1 MRIAPPRLSS
11 PRAAGA
17 PLITHCTGIS
27 PAVNMFL
34 LGFSLCLG
42 IVHGIVPEIS
52 KTDMDIIANME
63 TNVAQGQTT
72 LSDMFKEVEE
82 LMEDT
87 QQKLED
93 AVHQMDNETAKSNLH
108 PQNVSSNLQNYSSIE
123 IRAGNQSIY
132 IAERINKTT
141 DNSTEETNSSTTIQP
156 RDKENSLDHEC
167 VIDEDC
173 EKGRYCLY
181 ETHSSICLPCKQLD
195 ATCKKDE
202 ECCAGQLCVW
212 GQCASNS
219 TKGDAGTICQYQS
232 DCKEEFCCAF
242 HKALL
247 FPVCSSKPIERERCI
262 ISANHL
268 MELLSWDLQ
277 GEGPQEHCPC
287 AGDLQCQHLGRGA
300 LCLKSQNSS
309 EEDLTDTLYSEI
321 DYIV

>member
-1 MRIAPPRLSS
+1 
-11 PRAAGA
+11 
-17 PLITHCTGIS
+17 
-27 PAVNMFL
+27 MFL
-34 LGFSLCLG
+34 LGFSLCLA

-63 TNVAQGQTT
+63 TNAEEGQTA
-72 LSDMFKEVEE
+72 LSDVFKEVGE

-93 AVHQMDNETAKSNLH
+93 AVHQMDNETAKSSLH
-108 PQNVSSNLQNYSSIE
+108 PHNVSSNLQNYSSIE
-123 IRAGNQSIY
+123 IIAGNQSIY
-132 IAERINKTT
+132 TAERINKTT
-141 DNSTEETNSSTTIQP
+141 DNSTEETNNLTTIQP
-156 RDKENSLDHEC
+156 RDNENSIDHEC
-167 VIDEDC
+167 IIDEDC
-173 EKGRYCLY
+173 EKGSYCLY
-181 ETHSSICLPCKQLD
+181 ETQRSKCLPCKHTD
-195 ATCKKDE
+195 ATCTKDE
-202 ECCAGQLCVW
+202 ECCAGQLCIW
-212 GQCASNS
+212 GQCANS
-219 TKGDAGTICQYQS
+219 TKGAAGTICQYQS

-268 MELLSWDLQ
+268 MELLSWDFK

-309 EEDLTDTLYSEI
+309 EEELTDTLYSEI

>member
-1 MRIAPPRLSS
+1 
-11 PRAAGA
+11 
-17 PLITHCTGIS
+17 
-27 PAVNMFL
+27 MFL
-34 LGFSLCLG
+34 LGFSLCLA

-63 TNVAQGQTT
+63 TNVEEGPTT
-72 LSDMFKEVEE
+72 LSNMFKEVEE

-93 AVHQMDNETAKSNLH
+93 AVQQIDNETAKSSLH
-108 PQNVSSNLQNYSSIE
+108 PHNVSSNLQNYSSIE
-123 IRAGNQSIY
+123 IIAGNQSIY
-132 IAERINKTT
+132 TAERINKTT
-141 DNSTEETNSSTTIQP
+141 DNSTEDTNLTTIQP
-156 RDKENSLDHEC
+156 RDKENSIDHTMVNSTKDTNNLTTIQSRDKENSIDHDC
-167 VIDEDC
+167 IIDEDC
-173 EKGRYCLY
+173 EKGSYCLY
-181 ETHSSICLPCKQLD
+181 DTKSSRCLPCKHTD
-195 ATCKKDE
+195 ATCTKDE

-212 GQCASNS
+212 GQCANN
-219 TKGDAGTICQYQS
+219 TKGEAGTICQFQS

-247 FPVCSSKPIERERCI
+247 LPVCNSKPIERERCI

-268 MELLSWDLQ
+268 MELLSWDFK

-309 EEDLTDTLYSEI
+309 EEELADTLYSEI
-321 DYIV
+321 DYII

>member
-1 MRIAPPRLSS
+1 
-11 PRAAGA
+11 
-17 PLITHCTGIS
+17 
-27 PAVNMFL
+27 MFL

-63 TNVAQGQTT
+63 TNAVQGQST
-72 LSDMFKEVEE
+72 LSDVLKEVEE
-82 LMEDT
+82 LVEDT

-93 AVHQMDNETAKSNLH
+93 AVHQMDNETAKPSLH
-108 PQNVSSNLQNYSSIE
+108 PHNVSSNLQNDSSVKI
-123 IRAGNQSIY
+123 IAGNQSNY
-132 IAERINKTT
+132 IAERINMTT
-141 DNSTEETNSSTTIQP
+141 DNPAEDTNTSTTLRP
-156 RDKENSLDHEC
+156 GEKETSIDPDHEC

-181 ETHSSICLPCKQLD
+181 ETHSSKCLPCKQLD
-195 ATCKKDE
+195 ATCTKDE

-212 GQCASNS
+212 GQCARNS
-219 TKGDAGTICQYQS
+219 SKGDAGTICQYQRE
-232 DCKEEFCCAF
+232 CKEEFCCAF

-268 MELLSWDLQ
+268 MELLSWDVE
-277 GEGPQEHCPC
+277 GESPQEHCPC
-287 AGDLQCQHLGRGA
+287 AGDLRCQHLGRGA

-309 EEDLTDTLYSEI
+309 EEDLADTLYSEI
-321 DYIV
+321 DYLV